1 MFHFLI
7 SPQFLT
13 TIFVVQRYAGNNI
26 LKKKNAKYYRGSL
39 VFFSLFVVCH

>member
-1 MFHFLI
+1 MFHSLI

-26 LKKKNAKYYRGSL
+26 LKKNAKYYRASL

>member
-26 LKKKNAKYYRGSL
+26 LEKKMQNITEAR
-39 VFFSLFVVCH
+39 